1 MKKSGTKQPVRLY
14 VRGIVLGYK
23 RSKANQYPS
32 CSLLQLEGVHDRKD
46 TQFYLGKRV
55 AYVYKAKKEKQG
67 SKYRV
72 IWGRIHRPH
81 GNGGVVRAKFTSN
94 LPPCSMAGRVR
105 VFLYPSSI

>member
-23 RSKANQYPS
+23 RSKINQYPS
-32 CSLLQLEGVHDRKD
+32 CSLLQLEGVNDRKD

-55 AYVYKAKKEKQG
+55 AYVYRAKTEKQG

-72 IWGRIHRPH
+72 IWGRIRRPH
-81 GNGGVVRAKFTSN
+81 GNTGVVRAKFTSN
-94 LPPCSMAGRVR
+94 LPPTAIAGRVR
-105 VFLYPSSI
+105 VFLYPSNI